1 MNEFNSLE
9 ITKTQFS
16 LMHLNISSLY
26 HFEELD
32 DLLNRS
38 KTKFDMIGIT
48 ESYLKK
54 DISPLSNINLQI
66 YKIERTP
73 IEFEKGGSLLYISS
87 GLN

>member
-1 MNEFNSLE
+1 
-9 ITKTQFS
+9 
-16 LMHLNISSLY
+16 
-26 HFEELD
+26 
-32 DLLNRS
+32 
-38 KTKFDMIGIT
+38 MIGIT
-48 ESYLKK
+48 ESHLKK